1 MNQTAKDLASKA
13 VTLAEEKKAM
23 DVVVC
28 DIRKVSLIADY
39 FIICSGNTAIQV
51 QAIADYL
58 VEKLDDNKYVLLRQ
72 EGYRDGIW
80 VLLDFGEVV
89 IHIFQPEAR
98 SFYNLERLWKNS
110 SQIYPEDNSLN
121 SMSFVDTLD

>member
-13 VTLAEEKKAM
+13 VSLAEEKKAL

-28 DIRKVSLIADY
+28 DIRKISLIADY
-39 FIICSGNTAIQV
+39 FIICSGNTALQV
-51 QAIADYL
+51 KAIADHL
-58 VEKLDDNKYVLLRQ
+58 VEKLDEHRFVLLRQ

-89 IHIFQPEAR
+89 IHIFQPEVR

-121 SMSFVDTLD
+121 SLGFADTAE